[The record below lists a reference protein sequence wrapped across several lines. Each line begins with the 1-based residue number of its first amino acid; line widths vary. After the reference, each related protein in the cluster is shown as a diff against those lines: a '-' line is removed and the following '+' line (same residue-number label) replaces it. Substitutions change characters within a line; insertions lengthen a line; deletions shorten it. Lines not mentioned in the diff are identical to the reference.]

1 MFLQCWHKEVVFK
14 TWKITFEW
22 YKFFNFGMDGIL
34 VVVFNL
40 LICICTFGLDP
51 HKSFHVEK
59 EPTLEHKS
67 IDSN

>member
-1 MFLQCWHKEVVFK
+1 
-14 TWKITFEW
+14 
-22 YKFFNFGMDGIL
+22 MDGIL

>member
-1 MFLQCWHKEVVFK
+1 
-14 TWKITFEW
+14 
-22 YKFFNFGMDGIL
+22 MDGIL

-59 EPTLEHKS
+59 EPTLEDKS
-67 IDSN
+67 INSN